1 MDVLMIVRVVA
12 VVCAGLLAGIFLGH
26 RVGAHYA
33 LQKVSPSSFVQF
45 QQVVHVHFIRFMPPL
60 VLTALLTALAW
71 LLMVRSR
78 WTSAEFWLIAAST
91 CGIALIAVMTRVV
104 NVPLNNRLMT
114 WDIAAPPSDLR
125 KMWAPWDRVNTIR
138 TFVAAGAL
146 IFEAVALS
154 LRASAGQL

>member
-1 MDVLMIVRVVA
+1 MDVLMIVRIVA

-26 RVGAHYA
+26 RAGAYYA

-45 QQVVHVHFIRFMPPL
+45 QQVVHAHFVRFMPPL
-60 VLTALLTALAW
+60 VLTALMTALAW
-71 LLMVRSR
+71 LVMVRSR

-91 CGIALIAVMTRVV
+91 CGIALIAAMTRVV

-114 WDIAAPPSDLR
+114 WDIAAPPNNLR
-125 KMWAPWDRVNTIR
+125 EIWAPWDRVNTIR

>member
-26 RVGAHYA
+26 RAGAHYA
-33 LQKVSPSSFVQF
+33 LQKVSPASFVQF
-45 QQVVHVHFIRFMPPL
+45 QQVVHVHFARFMPPL

-71 LLMVRSR
+71 LVMVRWR
-78 WTSAEFWLIAAST
+78 WTSAEFWLIAGST
-91 CGIALIAVMTRVV
+91 CGIALIAALTRIV

-114 WDIAAPPSDLR
+114 WDIAAPPSNLR
-125 KMWAPWDRVNTIR
+125 EMWAPWDRVNTIR

-154 LRASAGQL
+154 LRASAGQP